1 MEHVA
6 GGKPDRAASGAG
18 VGHVTSLARYPV
30 KSTAGENVSVVD
42 LDERGV
48 QHDRRW
54 AMYLPDGGIVS
65 GKTTRR
71 FRKIDRTMLW
81 RSVMPADGSGVP
93 IVQAPD
99 GQIYSADDPAA
110 EAALSVAF
118 GQPVTLRRETTTRH
132 HDECGVHLITTSSI
146 RQIEEIIGGRIDP
159 ARLRANVIVNT
170 QGVGF
175 VEDDWIGRDLALGDE
190 VVLRLGPG
198 MPRCIMVD
206 QPQASIHADV
216 PILKAIGSAHD
227 VLLGLQATVLRAGRI
242 HLGAAAR
249 LRRSATAG
257 SCPESNAAL

>member
-1 MEHVA
+1 M
-6 GGKPDRAASGAG
+6 SGAE
-18 VGHVTSLARYPV
+18 VGHVACLARYPV
-30 KSTAGENVSVVD
+30 KSTAGESVSVAD

-48 QHDRRW
+48 EHDRQW
-54 AMYLPDGGIVS
+54 AMYLSDGGIVS

-71 FRKIDRTMLW
+71 FRKIDGAMLW
-81 RSVMPADGSGVP
+81 RSTVPADGSAVP

-99 GQIYSADDPAA
+99 GHSYSADDPAA

-118 GQPVTLRRETTTRH
+118 RQPVTLRRESTTRH

-146 RQIEEIIGGRIDP
+146 RQIEEIIGGRIDQ
-159 ARLRANVIVNT
+159 ARLRANVILNT
-170 QGVGF
+170 EGVGF

-198 MPRCIMVD
+198 MPRCVMVD
-206 QPQASIHADV
+206 QPQAGIQAGV

-227 VLLGLQATVLRAGRI
+227 LLLGLQATVLRAGRI

-249 LRRSATAG
+249 LRR
-257 SCPESNAAL
+257 